1 MPVFQNLQA
10 LAELA
15 KAGYKPSDI
24 KELLELDTL
33 KEKPGAESNGGSD
46 DKTDEKKETEKT
58 KEPAED
64 DDILGAIIKRNEE
77 N

>member
-1 MPVFQNLQA
+1 MFQNLQA

-24 KELLELDTL
+24 KELLELDSL
-33 KEKPGAESNGGSD
+33 KEKPGTASDGDTD
-46 DKTDEKKETEKT
+46 DKTDKQKDKT
-58 KEPAED
+58 EPAGD
-64 DDILGAIIKRNEE
+64 YDILGAIIKRNEE